1 MPPHQRLT
9 SFFDHD
15 HLDTSL
21 SAKPALMQVV
31 SLQIINMMTQEM
43 YQGDRG
49 HHINDLQ
56 RYNLH

>member
-1 MPPHQRLT
+1 MMPLE
-9 SFFDHD
+9 
-15 HLDTSL
+15 LESL

-49 HHINDLQ
+49 LTACVSKPISSTVSFPSSILE
-56 RYNLH
+56 